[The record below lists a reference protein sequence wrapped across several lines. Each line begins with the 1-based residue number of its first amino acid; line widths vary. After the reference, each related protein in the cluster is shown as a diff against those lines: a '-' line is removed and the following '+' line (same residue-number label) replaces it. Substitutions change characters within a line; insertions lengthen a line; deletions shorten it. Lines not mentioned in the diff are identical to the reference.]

1 MRTVRHTLTPVV
13 VLGCVL
19 TLSACGS
26 SSDATSKT
34 AAAPTTAS
42 AGSKSPA
49 AFNATDV
56 RFTQGM
62 LPHHMQ
68 AVRNAMIEVAMGSDS
83 KVKAIAQ
90 QILQEQNKEITTMR
104 GFLQEFGAAEKPAPA
119 DQQAVWDANTAEL
132 RSAATP
138 AARDVIFLTNMVPH
152 HSAAIPMA
160 QNEIALGS
168 YAPAKEL
175 ATNIKTTQ
183 RMEIKT
189 MNMMIRARTA
199 AASAT
204 TSGK

>member
-1 MRTVRHTLTPVV
+1 MRTVRHTLTPAV

-42 AGSKSPA
+42 AGSQSPA
-49 AFNATDV
+49 AYNATDV

-90 QILQEQNKEITTMR
+90 HILQEQNKEIITMR
-104 GFLQEFGAAEKPAPA
+104 GFLQKFGAAEKPAPA

-138 AARDVIFLTNMVPH
+138 TARDVIFLTNMVPH

-175 ATNIKTTQ
+175 AMNIKTTQ

>member
-1 MRTVRHTLTPVV
+1 MRTVRHTLTPAV

-34 AAAPTTAS
+34 ATAPTTAS

-49 AFNATDV
+49 AFDATDV

-68 AVRNAMIEVAMGSDS
+68 AVRNAVIEVAMGSDS

-90 QILQEQNKEITTMR
+90 QI
-104 GFLQEFGAAEKPAPA
+104 LQEFGAAEKPAPA
-119 DQQAVWDANTAEL
+119 DQQAVWDANTSEL

-175 ATNIKTTQ
+175 AMNIKTTQ

-189 MNMMIRARTA
+189 MNR
-199 AASAT
+199 
-204 TSGK
+204 

>member
-1 MRTVRHTLTPVV
+1 MRIVRHTLAPAV

-19 TLSACGS
+19 ALSACGS
-26 SSDATSKT
+26 SSGTTSKP

-42 AGSKSPA
+42 AGLGSPA
-49 AFNATDV
+49 AYNDTDV

-68 AVRNAMIEVAMGSDS
+68 AVRNSVIEVAMGGDS

-90 QILQEQNKEITTMR
+90 QILGEQNKEITTMR
-104 GFLQEFGAAEKPAPA
+104 GFLQVFGAAEKPAPA

-132 RSAATP
+132 RSARTP
-138 AARDVIFLTNMVPH
+138 QARDVIFLTNMVPH

-160 QNEIALGS
+160 QNELTLGS

-175 ATNIKTTQ
+175 AMNIKSAQ

-189 MNMMIRARTA
+189 MNMIIRSRAA
-199 AASAT
+199 AASGT
-204 TSGK
+204 TTG